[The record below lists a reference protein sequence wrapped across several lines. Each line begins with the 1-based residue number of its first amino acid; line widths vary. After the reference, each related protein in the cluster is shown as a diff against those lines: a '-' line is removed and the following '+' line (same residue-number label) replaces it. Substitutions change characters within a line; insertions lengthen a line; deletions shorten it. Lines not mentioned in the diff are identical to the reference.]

1 MNRQPSMK
9 WIKMS
14 VDNQM
19 KARKLLN
26 VAVCTIIIVSCQ
38 NVTQNTDAYVTQIVD
53 DRLAG
58 TVLWS
63 PIDSSKLLV
72 STVQGGFGQTEIKL
86 IDTETGEKKIL
97 VQTENGN
104 IFAKTW
110 SPDGREAIFASLP
123 GTEGFERGG
132 LWIVNVYDNSI
143 RFLQDNSGDIVWGP
157 TQDQLTFVRVGVA
170 GTDGEIAQIVIKNLQ
185 TYEEDIIYEAEETQ
199 EIFGLSWSP
208 EKDMLVFAGR
218 NVQPAGD
225 FNVFV
230 LDMNS
235 QQVNQ
240 LTESGDNTY
249 PTWSPTRDQIA
260 YRNKTYSG
268 NTPVFSLHLVN
279 STGTCRIKLHETD
292 LLSSSTWS
300 PDGNS
305 IVFVS
310 LDGIYSF
317 DLAKFIAENGESVLC
332 R

>member
-1 MNRQPSMK
+1 MDHQPNMK
-9 WIKMS
+9 WINML

-19 KARKLLN
+19 RIRKFFN
-26 VAVCTIIIVSCQ
+26 VIIYMMIIVSCQ
-38 NVTQNTDAYVTQIVD
+38 SVTQNTNAYVTQIMD
-53 DRLAG
+53 DGRAG

-72 STVQGGFGQTEIKL
+72 STAQGGFGKTEIEL
-86 IDTETGEKKIL
+86 IDIDTGEKKIL

-110 SPDGREAIFASLP
+110 SLDGQEVIFASLP
-123 GTEGFERGG
+123 GTEGFEQGG
-132 LWIVNVYDNSI
+132 LWIVNVYDNTI

-157 TQDQLTFVRVGVA
+157 TQDQLTFVRAGVIS
-170 GTDGEIAQIVIKNLQ
+170 TDREIAQIVIKDLQ
-185 TYEEDIIYEAEETQ
+185 TYEEDIIYEAKEHQ

-208 EKDMLVFAGR
+208 EQDMLVFVRR
-218 NVQPAGD
+218 NVQSAGD
-225 FNVFV
+225 SNVFV

-260 YRNKTYSG
+260 YREKTYSG
-268 NTPVFSLHLVN
+268 NIPVFSLRLVN
-279 STGTCRIKLHETD
+279 STGTCDISLHETG
-292 LLSSSTWS
+292 LLSSSTWL

-305 IVFVS
+305 IVFVG

-317 DLAKFIAENGESVLC
+317 DLSKFIVENDQEILC
-332 R
+332 